1 MNFYFVNIK
10 KNLFNANSLILI
22 FFFRKVTPTDVLNI
36 EKRLMQ
42 PMDMILAKKKRI
54 ALSKRGSKA
63 GFTLGATQGIWNM
76 LRSGKDSDSIL
87 FNSFP

>member
-1 MNFYFVNIK
+1 M
-10 KNLFNANSLILI
+10 
-22 FFFRKVTPTDVLNI
+22 LNI

-42 PMDMILAKKKRI
+42 TMDMILAKKKRI

-87 FNSFP
+87 YLKKKLHVQYSCYPSVCLCLDYS